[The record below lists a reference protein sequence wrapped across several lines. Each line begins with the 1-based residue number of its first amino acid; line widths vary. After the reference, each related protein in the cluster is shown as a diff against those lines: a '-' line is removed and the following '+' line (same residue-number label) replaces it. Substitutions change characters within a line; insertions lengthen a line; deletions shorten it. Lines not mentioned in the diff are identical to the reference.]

1 MLIRIAVTL
10 TLLALSIPGLQGPA
24 GHARSDL
31 AGFNAP
37 DGDTDQDGTNDGAKA
52 TAGLGNG
59 GSAADTITLF
69 VDALEKLAGD
79 ASSSSSSVRAS
90 NGQGGQESPADP
102 MTGLGQNQSD
112 QWCGWASLA
121 APLDPNNPAWD
132 GHSAAD
138 GEVRWKSCPILGPG
152 TAGAPGNLEGRPVV
166 YQFFPNGVIAPP
178 PPPDPAVLA
187 QRAIR
192 QLTVP
197 PPPISV
203 GPDRSKLAVN
213 LWTWLWI
220 DDPGPL
226 TATAAAGGI
235 SVTATASLSSVT
247 WSLGEPAA
255 TGGPYADGPPV
266 TLTCQGTGT
275 PPPAN
280 YDWKA
285 EPPCGH
291 MYTWRSTKERT
302 SGTGTWPITATSNWT
317 VTWQSNT
324 GVTGGTTLSATS
336 NDALEIGEY
345 RTVLV
350 DGPGG

>member
-1 MLIRIAVTL
+1 MLIRIAVAL
-10 TLLALSIPGLQGPA
+10 TLLALSLPSLHGRA
-24 GHARSDL
+24 GHDHPDLARSI
-31 AGFNAP
+31 AP
-37 DGDTDQDGTNDGAKA
+37 DSDTDQEGESDEPKA

-59 GSAADTITLF
+59 GSAADTITLL
-69 VDALEKLAGD
+69 VEALERLATD
-79 ASSSSSSVRAS
+79 ASNTPSDGGSR
-90 NGQGGQESPADP
+90 NGQGGQASLADP
-102 MTGLGQNQSD
+102 MAGLGQTQSD

-121 APLDPNNPAWD
+121 VPLDPNNVAWE
-132 GHSAAD
+132 GQSAAD

-152 TAGAPGNLEGRPVV
+152 TPGSPGNLEGRPVV
-166 YQFFPNGVIAPP
+166 YQFFPNGVLAPP

-187 QRAIR
+187 RRAIR

-226 TATAAAGGI
+226 TATAAAGGV
-235 SVTATASLSSVT
+235 SVTATANLTSVT

-291 MYTWRSTKERT
+291 KYTWRSTKERT
-302 SGTGTWPITATSNWT
+302 NGTGTWPITATANWN

-336 NDALEIGEY
+336 NDALDIGEY

>member
-1 MLIRIAVTL
+1 MLTRAAVA
-10 TLLALSIPGLQGPA
+10 TLLGLLVSAFAILPVGI
-24 GHARSDL
+24 ARVKDD
-31 AGFNAP
+31 P
-37 DGDTDQDGTNDGAKA
+37 IVTP
-52 TAGLGNG
+52 GNG
-59 GSAADTITLF
+59 GGEGTFDMVTLF
-69 VDALEKLAGD
+69 VETINETALGAAQHLSPNHSDSQRQFLPAH
-79 ASSSSSSVRAS
+79 
-90 NGQGGQESPADP
+90 PADP
-102 MTGLGQNQSD
+102 MSGIGQFQAED
-112 QWCGWASLA
+112 YCGWSALST
-121 APLDPNNPAWD
+121 PLDPGDPAWD
-132 GHSAAD
+132 GHSTAD
-138 GEVRWKSCPILGPG
+138 GSVMWKSCAILGPG
-152 TAGAPGNLEGRPVV
+152 TPGAPGNPDGRSVV
-166 YQFFPNGVIAPP
+166 LQFFPNAILAAAAV
-178 PPPDPAVLA
+178 PPPDPALIA
-187 QRAIR
+187 ERAIR
-192 QLTVP
+192 ELHVP
-197 PPPISV
+197 RPLIGS
-203 GPDRSKLAVN
+203 GPDSSKLAVN

>member
-1 MLIRIAVTL
+1 MTL
-10 TLLALSIPGLQGPA
+10 VLLVMTLPNLQEA
-24 GHARSDL
+24 AEFRSTDL
-31 AGFNAP
+31 ELGSP
-37 DGDTDQDGTNDGAKA
+37 EGDADQGSENDEPRA

-59 GSAADTITLF
+59 GTAADTITL
-69 VDALEKLAGD
+69 LAE
-79 ASSSSSSVRAS
+79 A
-90 NGQGGQESPADP
+90 
-102 MTGLGQNQSD
+102 LGQIANDVSNTRSDGQSD
-112 QWCGWASLA
+112 QTQNGPVSSSNPMAGFDQSQDEKWCGWSRLA
-121 APLDPNNPAWD
+121 VPLDANDSAWQ

-138 GEVRWKSCPILGPG
+138 GEVRWKSCPILSAG
-152 TAGAPGNLEGRPVV
+152 TPGAPGNLEGRPVV
-166 YQFFPNGVIAPP
+166 YQFFPNGVLAAVPA

-197 PPPISV
+197 PPPIRV

-226 TATAAAGGI
+226 TATAAAGGV
-235 SVTATASLSSVT
+235 SVTATATLTSVA

-275 PPPAN
+275 PPPTN
-280 YDWKA
+280 YDWKT

-291 MYTWRSTKERT
+291 MYTWRSTTDRT
-302 SGTGTWPITATSNWT
+302 NGTGTWPITATSNWS

-324 GVTGGTTLSATS
+324 GVTGSTTLSATS

-350 DGPGG
+350 EGPGG